1 MTIFINE
8 LNLIHSF
15 NIFSRLSVNYNYYYY
30 IIIIIMIM
38 IIIIAIILLILLLFQ
53 DPYVKMVSVG
63 CSYFRSIFLQVESSF
78 HFYYYYIYYFPKR
91 KELCT
96 RRQWHENLLFNPSI
110 GFIMP

>member
-38 IIIIAIILLILLLFQ
+38 IIITIIINIIIIPRSLCKNGECWLQLL
-53 DPYVKMVSVG
+53 
-63 CSYFRSIFLQVESSF
+63 
-78 HFYYYYIYYFPKR
+78 
-91 KELCT
+91 
-96 RRQWHENLLFNPSI
+96 
-110 GFIMP
+110 